1 MKRILFTLFC
11 LLSLLTQAHASSIW
25 EEGSQWDVYYTV
37 EGDSA
42 GDVTTDEVMV
52 TYRLLQAENHYLT
65 LEKTVTINGVLEST
79 QVQGYIRND
88 GDTVI
93 YVRPVMEDESI
104 GDECLLYDF
113 RKPYDYGGTIRYG
126 VIGGEIREEHIDWQ
140 EDTLDYYMMSNG
152 DQHCLPE
159 WKGIIYK
166 YGYIGGPMDL
176 FLLEA
181 APGKTNKPKP
191 SNISHVIFS
200 TKGKPKNIPMNG
212 EADEE
217 DVIIPYDE
225 MLTDGTKWECLAI
238 DTEQPDL
245 KSTYTIQVNGDS
257 LIGERHCKQIYSPE
271 YEIQKAM
278 FEEGRKV
285 YIVHED
291 GNLEVLLDFNP
302 QEGDILNDET
312 TVVADEWDQENQG
325 YHYRTIT
332 IDMGFDCESY
342 YEGDTTPWTYDL
354 IEGIGASKDQYLKQ
368 RFINEE
374 NTFSY
379 LLRCWKEGTLVY
391 QVSGYSSVDEILTE
405 SESPMMYDLQGHR
418 LRTIPQ
424 KGIYIIGNKKVMS
437 R

>member
-93 YVRPVMEDESI
+93 YVRPVLENGSI

-113 RKPYDYGGTIRYG
+113 RKPYEYGGTIRYG

-140 EDTLDYYMMSNG
+140 EDTLDYYMMNNG

-159 WKGIIYK
+159 WKGIIYQ

-245 KSTYTIQVNGDS
+245 KSTYTIQVKGDTI
-257 LIGERHCKQIYSPE
+257 IGERRCKQIYSPE

-302 QEGDILNDET
+302 QEGDILDDET
-312 TVVADEWDQENQG
+312 TVVADEWDQKNQG

-405 SESPMMYDLQGHR
+405 SESPMIYDLQGHR

-424 KGIYIIGNKKVMS
+424 KGIYIIGNKKVIS